1 MSCTMLE
8 LFVCVHLP
16 KIVITSM
23 RNIKVQ
29 NENQD
34 LIYKLERENNKEK
47 RRKKI
52 LHNTK

>member
-1 MSCTMLE
+1 LR
-8 LFVCVHLP
+8 
-16 KIVITSM
+16 I
-23 RNIKVQ
+23 IKVQ